1 MQDISFL
8 LTGMG
13 LGVKIISN
21 QLNDGTEEIVL
32 QEVSSAFRHYTP
44 WTIEDG
50 LFFGQGGLKST
61 FKSLNSK
68 KSFLFCSHFV
78 ELSTAGVY
86 TGRRVFEY

>member
-1 MQDISFL
+1 MQDLSFL

-44 WTIEDG
+44 WAIEDG
-50 LFFGQGGLKST
+50 ATRGVA
-61 FKSLNSK
+61 
-68 KSFLFCSHFV
+68 SFLDR
-78 ELSTAGVY
+78 EA
-86 TGRRVFEY
+86 

>member
-86 TGRRVFEY
+86 THRQERV